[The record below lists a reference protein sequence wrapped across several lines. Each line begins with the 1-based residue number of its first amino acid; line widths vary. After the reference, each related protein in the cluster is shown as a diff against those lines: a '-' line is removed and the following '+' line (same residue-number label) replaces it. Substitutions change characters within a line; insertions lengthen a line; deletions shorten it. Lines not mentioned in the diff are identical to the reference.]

1 MSSMPLRAAQR
12 AAISK
17 APRMA
22 YSPVPTPEGTK
33 DTYWET
39 KAPSSG
45 VLGIGKDV
53 PSSSYAVAS
62 LVSAVVGGYCT
73 GAVNFSN
80 ISEDDNTHPHTHMH
94 TQKQKPEGNGKRVLL
109 L

>member
-73 GAVNFSN
+73 GAVNFSI
-80 ISEDDNTHPHTHMH
+80 ISQDDSTHTHTH
-94 TQKQKPEGNGKRVLL
+94 TRTKAET
-109 L
+109 